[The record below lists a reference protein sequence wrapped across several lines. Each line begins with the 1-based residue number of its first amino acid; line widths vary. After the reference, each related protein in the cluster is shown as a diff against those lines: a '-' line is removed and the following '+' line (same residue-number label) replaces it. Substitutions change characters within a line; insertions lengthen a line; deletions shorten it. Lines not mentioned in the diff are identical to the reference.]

1 MQWCDA
7 TQQPGLPPMATV
19 SPQALAEVVEGAEL
33 AAARLVVASVA
44 LDRVGAPSRGVVTG
58 D

>member
-1 MQWCDA
+1 
-7 TQQPGLPPMATV
+7 MATV
-19 SPQALAEVVEGAEL
+19 SLQALAEVVEGAEL